1 MVERA
6 VVKRAELTPQEA
18 TPAEG
23 EHIPAPIRLVI
34 VDDHGLVREGTAQ
47 LLKQSADFDVVGQ
60 AGSGEDGLA
69 VLERL
74 QPDVALID
82 VHLPQMSG
90 LELARAAASSCP
102 SVKVLILSAY
112 DDYAYVSEA
121 LEIGVGG
128 YLLKTATTK
137 ELMDAVRAVA
147 DGILVL
153 DRRVADRLTRRGRS
167 ASLPGAGLTP
177 READILPLL
186 ARGRSNKQIATE
198 LRLGL
203 RTVEGHVSSVLA
215 KLGVAS
221 RAEAVAYALSHRLV
235 VPENPGD
242 SPDVG

>member
-82 VHLPQMSG
+82 VHLPQMRG

-112 DDYAYVSEA
+112 DDYAYVSEC
-121 LEIGVGG
+121 
-128 YLLKTATTK
+128 LLYTSPSP
-137 ELMDAVRAVA
+137 R
-147 DGILVL
+147 
-153 DRRVADRLTRRGRS
+153 DRTRSRMPSS
-167 ASLPGAGLTP
+167 A
-177 READILPLL
+177 
-186 ARGRSNKQIATE
+186 
-198 LRLGL
+198 
-203 RTVEGHVSSVLA
+203 
-215 KLGVAS
+215 
-221 RAEAVAYALSHRLV
+221 
-235 VPENPGD
+235 
-242 SPDVG
+242 

>member
-6 VVKRAELTPQEA
+6 VAERAEVTPQEA
-18 TPAEG
+18 TLAEG
-23 EHIPAPIRLVI
+23 ESIPAPIRLVI

-137 ELMDAVRAVA
+137 ELVDAVRAVA

-242 SPDVG
+242 SSDVG